1 METKLTLED
10 LADQSGLPIRTIR
23 YYIQEG
29 LLDGPDTHGKFAS
42 YSPEHLDRLEL
53 ISRLKDRTHLPLE
66 EISKLL
72 RHGTPEQIQQMRDIL
87 NQPAGRVL
95 IINTDEPQDEV
106 SNDAG
111 ASALD
116 YIRNIDRVQYNTR
129 VMQDSPVFSAPEISK
144 TKSLRS
150 SPAFG
155 EIQDRAKT
163 REENWQRIWITDGI
177 ELHIRATREK
187 QLKRKIQEFV
197 AYARELFGKEW

>member
-1 METKLTLED
+1 MDTKLTLEE

-23 YYIQEG
+23 YYIQVG

-53 ISRLKDRTHLPLE
+53 ISRLKERTHLPLE
-66 EISKLL
+66 EISKLF

-95 IINTDEPQDEV
+95 IINTDEAEEEV
-106 SNDAG
+106 PHAAG

-129 VMQDSPVFSAPEISK
+129 EIPDSPAFSAPEISQSK
-144 TKSLRS
+144 HLRS
-150 SPAFG
+150 PHTYG

-163 REENWQRIWITDGI
+163 REENWQRIWITDGV

-187 QLKRKIQEFV
+187 QVKIKIQEIV
-197 AYARELFGKEW
+197 AYARKLFGNEW

>member
-23 YYIQEG
+23 YYIQVG

-53 ISRLKDRTHLPLE
+53 ISRLKERTHLPLE
-66 EISKLL
+66 EISKLF

-95 IINTDEPQDEV
+95 IINTDEAEEEV
-106 SNDAG
+106 SNEPG

-116 YIRNIDRVQYNTR
+116 YIRNIDRVQHSTR
-129 VMQDSPVFSAPEISK
+129 EIQDSPALSAPEILKSN
-144 TKSLRS
+144 SLRS
-150 SPAFG
+150 PQTYG

-177 ELHIRATREK
+177 ELHIRATRGK
-187 QLKRKIQEFV
+187 QVKIKIQELIAF
-197 AYARELFGKEW
+197 ARKLFGNEW

>member
-1 METKLTLED
+1 METKLTLEE

-23 YYIQEG
+23 YYIQVG

-66 EISKLL
+66 EISKLF

-87 NQPAGRVL
+87 NHPAGRVL
-95 IINTDEPQDEV
+95 IINTDETEEKV
-106 SNDAG
+106 SNEPG

-129 VMQDSPVFSAPEISK
+129 EILESPAFSAPEISPSN
-144 TKSLRS
+144 SLRS
-150 SPAFG
+150 SYTHG
-155 EIQDRAKT
+155 EIQGRVKT
-163 REENWQRIWITDGI
+163 REENWQRIWIGDGI
-177 ELHIRATREK
+177 ELHVRATREK
-187 QLKRKIQEFV
+187 QVKIKIQELT
-197 AYARELFGKEW
+197 AYARKLFGNEW